1 MGDPPV
7 PVSCHAD
14 DRDEG
19 ATARSAEYR
28 VYLLNAKGAIEVRTD
43 FAAASDHA
51 ARILCALLL
60 DACSECH
67 AGYELWSGARHV
79 TTVTTAP
86 APRPA
91 VEMLPRVQQEA
102 LLGVL
107 DGLQRSRW
115 IVARSER
122 LATATS
128 RLRRLLARD
137 KEDA

>member
-1 MGDPPV
+1 V

-14 DRDEG
+14 DRVEG
-19 ATARSAEYR
+19 ASARSAEYR

-43 FAAASDHA
+43 FAAASDDA
-51 ARILCALLL
+51 ARTLCALLL
-60 DACSECH
+60 DACSEYH
-67 AGYELWSGARHV
+67 AGYELWSAARHV
-79 TTVTTAP
+79 ATVTTVP
-86 APRPA
+86 ATRPA

-122 LATATS
+122 LVAATS